1 MILKKHFAK
10 FKAPAVFATMLFC
23 LFLFSCSNG
32 IQRSKTATVSFYI
45 DDATVQLLLQNS
57 VFRAADDDTTETTTP
72 SAVTPADDTDATDDT
87 DEEEAAAEA
96 ATKETLSKYEGYYI
110 DVTLVAET
118 TQTKSQEITKDI
130 KLDFEEIPIGA
141 KVYATAQLYKYTDEE
156 QKSRM
161 MVYRGES
168 DPIYVRE
175 RGNILT
181 IKLATAKVTVSFE
194 SNGGSAV
201 EAQSVRT
208 GAAAQE
214 PKNPVKPED
223 KASYSR
229 ENYAFEGWYSDPEL
243 TKPYNFSEPVTDDI
257 TLYAK
262 WISDFV
268 FVQGETVQNSLKEGR
283 SLRISDL
290 FVSDHEVSQ
299 SEYAAVAGKNPSNN
313 KSSAAAELP
322 VENVSWF
329 DAIVYC
335 NKLSIKEGLN
345 PCYKVSGE
353 TDPSK
358 WGGITNETAV
368 SCSLTENGYRLPTE
382 SEWEYIAQ
390 KAKRTNTAFSKLAY
404 YSENGENKTHK
415 IKYKLADELCLC
427 DLLGNVAEWCFD
439 WYESEIGKAGATGP
453 ITGTTRVIRGG
464 SYQTSGDQDSIMA
477 QRDNASPTSKDP
489 AVGFRVVRT
498 VVNEYK
504 IIKNTVT
511 FEPNG
516 GSSVEVQ
523 IVVNGKEATEPAVP
537 TRTGYNFKG
546 WQYQGTDF
554 DFTTP
559 ITQDI
564 LLEAKWMPISYT
576 VKYDKGASTD
586 TTPMSDQTFTYDEEQ
601 LLADNTFA
609 APDTSYKFGGWSLT
623 PHTNLPATIDC
634 DFENKQSVKNLAT
647 QEGQEVTLY
656 ALWID
661 KDACK
666 IFYTNIPD
674 GVDNSA
680 NPDKFLIRNNVS
692 LQNISRDYY
701 NFVGWYEQGDTTQTI
716 ITGWNA
722 NEKTADVTLCAKW
735 TAIEYDIHY
744 ENITG
749 CTWTGGSASPAK
761 FTVEDNPTLVT
772 ATGIS
777 KPGYTF
783 GGWYDGWDVANHT
796 AAGNRV
802 YGWSAGDYTDEVTLY
817 AKWTIVDYDLT
828 YSNMDFASFTE
839 TEAHPDTFTVEEDI
853 TLPTLTGVSRT
864 GYTFGGWF
872 EGWDTANNTVSG
884 NQIFAWQSGDITTHM
899 TVYAKWTPITYR
911 ITYMSNNV
919 DITSANPTFTSTFT
933 VDDTISLSSFTL
945 TRTGYTFGGWYSEQD
960 STTYNGKGEEVTGWN
975 ELTKTAD
982 VTVYAKWTIQNTDVG
997 VDISFGVA
1005 TGDIEVTPSES
1016 GNNVIF
1022 TAPPT
1027 GYTNFVWT
1035 FDGTVQTETSNV
1047 LTIDKSTLVKG
1058 VYDILLSA
1066 ENTED
1071 NKTYTW
1077 ALQMPVN

>member
-1 MILKKHFAK
+1 MNFKKIFNSFNA
-10 FKAPAVFATMLFC
+10 FIVFSLLIVSFT
-23 LFLFSCSNG
+23 LFSCSSGLNKPKYVSVNFTMDKAAVRQIVEQTKPLRQSYRAAG
-32 IQRSKTATVSFYI
+32 LQEVQDDQNDADAKGKLDNLFIEVTLFAEESQTATEPLTEKVQITFENILVGTKIYAKAQVFEYLDEAKTQKNVI
-45 DDATVQLLLQNS
+45 VRDTANVLKLTLKNATVQ
-57 VFRAADDDTTETTTP
+57 
-72 SAVTPADDTDATDDT
+72 
-87 DEEEAAAEA
+87 
-96 ATKETLSKYEGYYI
+96 
-110 DVTLVAET
+110 
-118 TQTKSQEITKDI
+118 IT
-130 KLDFEEIPIGA
+130 
-141 KVYATAQLYKYTDEE
+141 
-156 QKSRM
+156 
-161 MVYRGES
+161 
-168 DPIYVRE
+168 
-175 RGNILT
+175 
-181 IKLATAKVTVSFE
+181 FE

-201 EAQSVRT
+201 KTQTILS
-208 GAAAQE
+208 GQAAEE
-214 PKNPVKPED
+214 PENPVKPEG
-223 KASYSR
+223 KEKYSR
-229 ENYAFEGWYSDPEL
+229 ENYAFAGWFTDEEL
-243 TKPYNFSEPVTDDI
+243 TKPYNFENPVRDDL

-262 WISDFV
+262 WIPDFV
-268 FVQGETVQNSLKEGR
+268 LVQGETVQNSLKEGR

-299 SEYAAVAGKNPSNN
+299 SEYAAVAGNNPSNN

-329 DAIVYC
+329 DVYC

-358 WGGITNETAV
+358 WGEITNETAV

-439 WYESEIGKAGATGP
+439 WYESEIGRTGATGP

-477 QRDNASPTSKDP
+477 QRDYAAPISNDP
-489 AVGFRVVRT
+489 SVGFRVVRT
-498 VVNEYK
+498 VLNEYK

-523 IVVNGKEATEPAVP
+523 IVVNGNEATEPAVP

-564 LLEAKWMPISYT
+564 LLEAKWAPVSYT
-576 VKYDKGASTD
+576 VKYDKGVSTD

-601 LLADNTFA
+601 LLAENTFA
-609 APDTSYKFGGWSLT
+609 APDAAYKFGGWSLT

-666 IFYTNIPD
+666 ILYTNIPD

-680 NPDKFLIRNNVS
+680 NPDKFLIRNNVT

-722 NEKTADVTLCAKW
+722 NEKTTDVTLCAKW

-749 CTWTGGSASPAK
+749 CTWAGGSASPAK
-761 FTVEDNPTLVT
+761 FTVENNITLPA

-777 KPGYTF
+777 KPGYSF
-783 GGWYDGWDVANHT
+783 GGWYNGWDVANS
-796 AAGNRV
+796 APAGNQV
-802 YGWSAGDYTDEVTLY
+802 TSWSAGDYTDEVTLY
-817 AKWTIVDYDLT
+817 AKWTIVNYDLT
-828 YSNMDFASFTE
+828 YSNMDYASFTE

-853 TLPTLTGVSRT
+853 TLPTLAGVSRT

-884 NQIFAWQSGDITTHM
+884 NQIFAWQSGDITTNM
-899 TVYAKWTPITYR
+899 TVYAKWTPITYT

-933 VDDTISLSSFTL
+933 VDDIISLSSFTP

-1016 GNNVIF
+1016 GNSVIF
-1022 TAPPT
+1022 TAPST

-1047 LTIDKSTLVKG
+1047 FTIEDKSTLVKG

-1071 NKTYTW
+1071 HKTYTW